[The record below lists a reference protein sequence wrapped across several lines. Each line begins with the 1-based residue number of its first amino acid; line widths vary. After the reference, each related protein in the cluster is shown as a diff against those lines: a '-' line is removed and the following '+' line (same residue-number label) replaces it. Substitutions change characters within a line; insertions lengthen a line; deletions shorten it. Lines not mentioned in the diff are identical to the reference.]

1 MNIKINPKNGYR
13 LTQLYYVRENGVKTV
28 LADESDLPKNYQD
41 NYEYSFYMPYEST
54 RIYAKYSNAYSITSS
69 VDGKGSVK
77 CDDSAEVGS
86 VVSVDADIP
95 YGYSKDSLCAYGTVT
110 QNEIEIKDNSFVM
123 PDEPVYIYLKTS
135 TGIKDGEG
143 TQDEPYVISKRS
155 ELEYVS
161 LHTSDKYMSASY
173 ILANDIDMSGSD
185 YLPIGSN
192 LSLIHI

>member
-1 MNIKINPKNGYR
+1 
-13 LTQLYYVRENGVKTV
+13 
-28 LADESDLPKNYQD
+28 
-41 NYEYSFYMPYEST
+41 MPYEST

-77 CDDSAEVGS
+77 CAESAEAGS
-86 VVSVDADIP
+86 NVSVEAVVP

-123 PDEPVYIYLKTS
+123 PDEP
-135 TGIKDGEG
+135 
-143 TQDEPYVISKRS
+143 YVISKRS

-161 LHTSDKYMSASY
+161 LQTSDKYMSASY

-192 LSLIHI
+192 EAPFTGTFDGKGYFIRNLSCNKASAGLFGK